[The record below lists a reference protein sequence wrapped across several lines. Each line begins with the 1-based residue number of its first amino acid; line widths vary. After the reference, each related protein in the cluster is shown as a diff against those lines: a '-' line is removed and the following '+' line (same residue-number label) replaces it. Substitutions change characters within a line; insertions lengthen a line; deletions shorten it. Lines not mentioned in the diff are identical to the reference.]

1 MSPRVSS
8 ARDMRLVRRLFLP
21 LLALL
26 TASCGAPSMHER
38 LEQARHSLAE
48 INTLST
54 HPTPEEM
61 KKAAGVALLSLGQG
75 GVVIG
80 GEGGG
85 GIVMQRMTG
94 GWGSPYA
101 VDLGA
106 GTIGLQLGGQGK
118 DVLILF
124 NDAASLQEF
133 VKGGMQLQAVG
144 EGTIG
149 AASGNTKE
157 PRLNTT
163 VFVKSQGL
171 FGGLE
176 LGGLNVGPATSV
188 NTGAYGKAETDAILS
203 GKVQPANVKSPLDRL
218 LKMLDAMQ

>member
-1 MSPRVSS
+1 
-8 ARDMRLVRRLFLP
+8 MRLARRLLLP
-21 LLALL
+21 LLSLL
-26 TASCGAPSMHER
+26 AAACGAPSMHER
-38 LEQARHSLAE
+38 LDQARHALAE
-48 INTLST
+48 INTLT
-54 HPTPEEM
+54 VHPSVEEM
-61 KKAAGVALLSLGQG
+61 KKAVGVALLSLGQG

-85 GIVMQRMTG
+85 GIVLQRVTG

-118 DVLILF
+118 DVMVLF
-124 NDAASLQEF
+124 NDAAALKEF

-157 PRLNTT
+157 PKLNTT
-163 VFVKSQGL
+163 VFVKGQGV

-188 NTGAYGKAETDAILS
+188 NAGAYGKADAEAILT
-203 GKVQPANVKSPLDRL
+203 GKVQPANVKEPLERL
-218 LKMLDAMQ
+218 LKMLDAMH